1 MSPQRNDLAGRVD
14 FLERRLRAVEREL
27 RRSRAR
33 GGEAPAPRSTAPDR
47 LWAVEVL
54 QGRSGP
60 PFDGPRARGSVVYAG
75 AATTP
80 GAGSVVWQIERPVPP
95 LLEHGWE
102 GAAPV
107 FAALGHPVRLEIVR
121 RLLDGAHTSHELQE
135 VVEGGTT
142 GQLYHHLR
150 ELQACGL
157 ITSPRRNHYAIR
169 PEKVVPCLVLVA
181 ATAELTGR
189 EARDVE

>member
-1 MSPQRNDLAGRVD
+1 M
-14 FLERRLRAVEREL
+14 
-27 RRSRAR
+27 
-33 GGEAPAPRSTAPDR
+33 PRSTAPDQ

-54 QGRSGP
+54 QSRSGP
-60 PFDGPRARGSVVYAG
+60 AFEGARAEGSVVYAG

-80 GAGSVVWQIERPVPP
+80 GAGSVAWQIERPVPP
-95 LLEHGWE
+95 LLEHSWE

-107 FAALGHPVRLEIVR
+107 FAALGHPLRLEIVR
-121 RLLDGAHTSHELQE
+121 RLLDGAHTSHELQGIAE
-135 VVEGGTT
+135 SGTT

-181 ATAELTGR
+181 ATAALTAT
-189 EARDVE
+189 EARDADER